1 MTDRAVRKA
10 DAVITVSEHAR
21 RKIAATGRVNANHI
35 VSIHS
40 AVAPDLQRVTDP
52 QVLAEVRERYGLM
65 KGFVLA
71 DALKNPAVLIR
82 AWQQLSPDLRDGQE
96 VVFFCRHSNPPL
108 PVAQA
113 VKEGTARLLVRP
125 SRADLTALYSM
136 ATVFVF
142 PSWIEGFGL
151 PVLEAMRCGA
161 PVISSDRGSLPEVV
175 GDAALL
181 MDAEDDTALAGY
193 LTAVFSQP
201 EVAESLRIKGS
212 ERSALFSWERAA
224 SQVLDIY
231 SHVVSASPLVLR
243 YVRA

>member
-1 MTDRAVRKA
+1 
-10 DAVITVSEHAR
+10 
-21 RKIAATGRVNANHI
+21 
-35 VSIHS
+35 
-40 AVAPDLQRVTDP
+40 
-52 QVLAEVRERYGLM
+52 
-65 KGFVLA
+65 
-71 DALKNPAVLIR
+71 
-82 AWQQLSPDLRDGQE
+82 
-96 VVFFCRHSNPPL
+96 
-108 PVAQA
+108 
-113 VKEGTARLLVRP
+113 
-125 SRADLTALYSM
+125 
-136 ATVFVF
+136 
-142 PSWIEGFGL
+142 
-151 PVLEAMRCGA
+151 MRCGA